1 MKPAPAK
8 TQTQACDWKDLTA
21 WYSTPLGQHL
31 LASERSLVDELLQRR
46 FGYHLLQLG
55 CSELVLHE
63 RSPMG
68 HKFSFC
74 PHADAETAHTA
85 IASGEAIPLA
95 ADSVDLVL
103 LHHALD
109 YAEGQHQLLREV
121 SRVLIA
127 GGHVLIV
134 GFNPWSCWGLRNR
147 LDKRRAAPFNARPL
161 SAARVTDW
169 LALLD
174 FQVVS
179 LRYATYALPINSARW
194 IRYSG
199 WMEKPAARLNWPTGA
214 LYVLLAR
221 KQVLPLTPIHKQWR
235 RLTVPAVGMPVSAER
250 CEKPLRQLGDL
261 PTGQRK
267 D

>member
-1 MKPAPAK
+1 MKIISTETPDAAASW
-8 TQTQACDWKDLTA
+8 QALTDWFD
-21 WYSTPLGQHL
+21 TPLGQHL
-31 LASERSLVDELLQRR
+31 LGIERALVDELLQRR

-55 CSELVLHE
+55 CSELLLHE

-74 PHADAETAHTA
+74 PHAGLATQHTA
-85 IASGEAIPLA
+85 IARGEAIPLA
-95 ADSVDLVL
+95 AESVDLVL

-127 GGHVLIV
+127 GGHLLIV

-147 LDKRRAAPFNARPL
+147 LSRKRRAPFNARPL
-161 SAARVTDW
+161 STSRVCDW

-174 FQVVS
+174 FQVLT
-179 LRYATYALPINSARW
+179 LRYATYALPVNSARW

-199 WMEKPAARLNWPTGA
+199 WMERAAARLNWPTGA
-214 LYVLLAR
+214 TWVLLAR
-221 KQVLPLTPIHKQWR
+221 KQVLPLTPIHRQWR
-235 RLTVPAVGMPVSAER
+235 KLPVPAVGLPVSVEH
-250 CEKPLRQLGDL
+250 
-261 PTGQRK
+261 RK
-267 D
+267 

>member
-1 MKPAPAK
+1 MKPTAAE
-8 TQTQACDWKDLTA
+8 TRITASDWQALTA
-21 WYSTPLGQHL
+21 WYDTPLGQHL
-31 LASERSLVDELLQRR
+31 LANERSLVDELLQRR

-55 CSELVLHE
+55 CCDLLLHE

-68 HKFSFC
+68 HRFSFC
-74 PHADAETAHTA
+74 PIADAHSAHTA
-85 IASGEAIPLA
+85 VASGEAIPLA
-95 ADSVDLVL
+95 GESVDLVL

-109 YAEGQHQLLREV
+109 YAAGQHQLLREV

-147 LDKRRAAPFNARPL
+147 LARRRQAPFNARPL
-161 SAARVTDW
+161 SVTRVTDW

-179 LRYATYALPINSARW
+179 LRYSTYALPINSARW

-235 RLTVPAVGMPVSAER
+235 KLPVPAVGLPVAAER
-250 CEKPLRQLGDL
+250 
-261 PTGQRK
+261 RK
-267 D
+267 